1 MKDSLDSIKSVDS
14 PKTTEKKFY
23 WGGCVT
29 RRNASLVVLPL
40 GQKKHTHSEND
51 VESIDSVLKII
62 IINYDQHTSTY
73 CLGNNLNGWAIAPR
87 PFCGS

>member
-1 MKDSLDSIKSVDS
+1 LKDSLDSIKSVDS

-62 IINYDQHTSTY
+62 IINKHTVCLFFLVRIWQLAVNKIST
-73 CLGNNLNGWAIAPR
+73 NKIW
-87 PFCGS
+87 